1 MGSNESL
8 IGALAGAGVGAAIA
22 GFLNK
27 HTHKM
32 PGDPP
37 PPVLLGALAG
47 GVGSA
52 LLGINGYH
60 YGSSTIGPPQDNSN
74 TTAGAPTSDVYVGD
88 PPPAGI
94 EGVDW
99 AWIEKPSWQ
108 PVEPKNQISYED
120 WCKLNFDPDGKF
132 CPMPPFR
139 GEGGP
144 EIEPKK
150 LGRKVILD

>member
-108 PVEPKNQISYED
+108 P
-120 WCKLNFDPDGKF
+120 
-132 CPMPPFR
+132 
-139 GEGGP
+139 
-144 EIEPKK
+144 IEPQQAEPDYSGIFRMLPFEIPVEKDPPKK
-150 LGRKVILD
+150 TGRKVILD